1 MKRALTGRLVALTLL
16 ALALFSPP
24 LLLLFD
30 QPADFGFSTLPVV
43 IYLLWAG
50 LILLAALI
58 LEHSDA
64 D

>member
-30 QPADFGFSTLPVV
+30 QPAAFGFSTLPVV

>member
-1 MKRALTGRLVALTLL
+1 MKQALTSRLVAVSIL
-16 ALALFSPP
+16 ALVLFTPP

-30 QPADFGFSTLPVV
+30 RPTAWGFSTLPLV
-43 IYLLWAG
+43 IYLLWAL

-58 LEHSDA
+58 LERPDA